1 MFLKRLSLKGFKSFA
16 DPVSLDFEP
25 GVTVVVGPNGSGKSN
40 VVDAVAW
47 VLGAQAPS
55 SVRSQRMD
63 DVVFAGTA
71 SRPALGRAE
80 VSLTFDNASG
90 YLPIEFPEVTITRTL
105 FRGGDSEYAL
115 NGAPCRL
122 LDIQELMSDVGL
134 GRQQH
139 VIISQGQID
148 AVLNARPEDRR
159 SIIEDAAGILKFRKR
174 KEKAER
180 RLDSTRANLDRLGD
194 LQREVRRQLRPL
206 ERQAEAARRHG
217 DLVGEL
223 TALRLYRA
231 GRELSEL
238 RTRSAEEAG
247 RRAGLAEEESR
258 HAAELQRLETE
269 ISSAESELTER
280 GGDDLG
286 DRLVR
291 FEALRERGR
300 GLRAVLAER
309 LKGIE
314 RDRTTLAV
322 GQLVVGLEAEL
333 ARAEAEAARLDIEA
347 VSLAPEAEVLA
358 VAEVDLAAD
367 WKAFEADW
375 ADGVP
380 SIGGRAAESRGE
392 LGVLRVAA
400 EEGVAE
406 SGRLA
411 NRLGAVDGSSA
422 GLETQAEAL
431 RAEMLVAEEAEVP
444 LSAGVA
450 ELEARAREAS
460 RVRNAAWERVVAAEA
475 DLRSARARVE
485 ALALALDEARSQ
497 AGAAQLAGIEGVL
510 GSLLDLVEVDDGYQ
524 AAFEAAAGEALDAV
538 VVDGPERARM
548 AVEALRRGD
557 FSAAVLALD
566 NGGHGWPAPRV
577 GEPVRPRVRAR
588 RDGVDA
594 LLDRLLG
601 HAVLVDGEPDEVVDV
616 ALAHPD
622 AVIVTRVG
630 DRFGP
635 TGWRIGAGRR
645 GATGAALE
653 DAEDRLGD
661 AELDRDR
668 AQRVFDDAER
678 SNVEIDEALVAR
690 RRELDEHDDR
700 FLATAESLQRVQAE
714 RRELATEAGSLR
726 SRLGDLDRRLDDE
739 SLRIAGLE
747 NRLAELEAAEEAS
760 AEAGRR
766 MVTDRNRLEERS
778 TELAARR
785 TGHEVRTA
793 DLTGR
798 LAVVST
804 RVQELGGR
812 LEQLADERSEAAGRR
827 EELDRREAAIQRLA
841 DELDAHMAV
850 ADHRLRTL
858 REHRQHQSDRVLS
871 VVGRLDDLRGER
883 ARMEEAVRGARDLQ
897 SRLEVDRAETRLRL
911 DNLVEGIRSEF
922 DREPDG
928 VLDSPCP
935 SLLDGVTPADRI
947 LELERE
953 LKLIGPINA
962 LALTEFD
969 SLRERHE
976 FLDEQLGDIRSTR
989 KELRKVIRSI
999 DEEIRSVFSAA
1010 FAEVSGHFGDL
1021 FTTLF
1026 PGGDGELRLTD
1037 PDDLLATGIEIEA
1050 RPSGKN
1056 VKKLSLLSGGER
1068 SLTALALLFA
1078 VFRSRPSP
1086 FYVMD
1091 EVEAAL
1097 DDMNLHRFLG
1107 LVDQFRHDAQLLIVS
1122 HQKRTMEAAD
1132 CLYGVSMASGGS
1144 STVVSERI
1152 EAARAADQLGVLAG

>member
-1 MFLKRLSLKGFKSFA
+1 M
-16 DPVSLDFEP
+16 
-25 GVTVVVGPNGSGKSN
+25 
-40 VVDAVAW
+40 
-47 VLGAQAPS
+47 
-55 SVRSQRMD
+55 
-63 DVVFAGTA
+63 
-71 SRPALGRAE
+71 
-80 VSLTFDNASG
+80 
-90 YLPIEFPEVTITRTL
+90 
-105 FRGGDSEYAL
+105 
-115 NGAPCRL
+115 
-122 LDIQELMSDVGL
+122 
-134 GRQQH
+134 
-139 VIISQGQID
+139 
-148 AVLNARPEDRR
+148 
-159 SIIEDAAGILKFRKR
+159 
-174 KEKAER
+174 
-180 RLDSTRANLDRLGD
+180 
-194 LQREVRRQLRPL
+194 
-206 ERQAEAARRHG
+206 
-217 DLVGEL
+217 
-223 TALRLYRA
+223 
-231 GRELSEL
+231 
-238 RTRSAEEAG
+238 
-247 RRAGLAEEESR
+247 
-258 HAAELQRLETE
+258 
-269 ISSAESELTER
+269 
-280 GGDDLG
+280 
-286 DRLVR
+286 
-291 FEALRERGR
+291 
-300 GLRAVLAER
+300 
-309 LKGIE
+309 
-314 RDRTTLAV
+314 
-322 GQLVVGLEAEL
+322 
-333 ARAEAEAARLDIEA
+333 
-347 VSLAPEAEVLA
+347 
-358 VAEVDLAAD
+358 
-367 WKAFEADW
+367 
-375 ADGVP
+375 
-380 SIGGRAAESRGE
+380 
-392 LGVLRVAA
+392 
-400 EEGVAE
+400 
-406 SGRLA
+406 
-411 NRLGAVDGSSA
+411 
-422 GLETQAEAL
+422 
-431 RAEMLVAEEAEVP
+431 
-444 LSAGVA
+444 
-450 ELEARAREAS
+450 
-460 RVRNAAWERVVAAEA
+460 
-475 DLRSARARVE
+475 
-485 ALALALDEARSQ
+485 
-497 AGAAQLAGIEGVL
+497 
-510 GSLLDLVEVDDGYQ
+510 
-524 AAFEAAAGEALDAV
+524 
-538 VVDGPERARM
+538 
-548 AVEALRRGD
+548 
-557 FSAAVLALD
+557 
-566 NGGHGWPAPRV
+566 
-577 GEPVRPRVRAR
+577 
-588 RDGVDA
+588 
-594 LLDRLLG
+594 
-601 HAVLVDGEPDEVVDV
+601 VDV

-653 DAEDRLGD
+653 EAEARLGD
-661 AELDRDR
+661 AEFDRDR
-668 AQRVFDDAER
+668 VQRVFDDAER

-726 SRLGDLDRRLDDE
+726 SRLGDLDRRLDGE

-850 ADHRLRTL
+850 ADDRLRTL

-935 SLLDGVTPADRI
+935 SLPDGVTPADRI

-1021 FTTLF
+1021 FTILF
-1026 PGGDGELRLTD
+1026 PGGHGELRLTD

-1152 EAARAADQLGVLAG
+1152 EATRAADQLGVLAG